1 MVSSAWT
8 PAPADNVPATLPV
21 SANPATPVQML
32 AQNWASTYTLPQ
44 TTQDQLAFLT
54 ASATWKPSDTWTYQG
69 IAYFR
74 NFTQNHVDGNPTDPQ
89 NSFVRKLGT
98 KNPDPNSRL
107 ALCRVA

>member
-1 MVSSAWT
+1 
-8 PAPADNVPATLPV
+8 
-21 SANPATPVQML
+21 ML

-89 NSFVRKLGT
+89 NSFVRKL
-98 KNPDPNSRL
+98 
-107 ALCRVA
+107 